1 MAQQDNGPAS
11 GNASLY
17 PGSTA
22 TVEVHIGYPVGP
34 VNLSA
39 TLNPQHPTEQAVPVD
54 PTCGTTLNTQTKQ
67 NFFFGSTAGVRFL
80 NPA

>member
-1 MAQQDNGPAS
+1 MAQTDFGPAS
-11 GNASLY
+11 GNAELFL
-17 PGSTA
+17 GSTA
-22 TVEVHIGYPVGP
+22 GVEVHVGYPVGP

-54 PTCGTTLNTQTKQ
+54 PTVGTTLTTQTKQ
-67 NFFFGSTAGVRFL
+67 NLFLGQCAGIRFL